1 MGVFKIK
8 VYNAKQTDFI
18 MKDVPVCAVVEL
30 NKLM

>member
-8 VYNAKQTDFI
+8 VYNVKQTDFI

-30 NKLM
+30 SKLM